1 MRNFFLSLFRC
12 FTPGSAYVVPVGEA
26 PESGS
31 VESRK
36 LNRGVRQKSQLDSL
50 KCANIEPDCLYLI
63 ETIRVDENAEFNST
77 LRDPTGAVLFSF
89 TDRTI
94 SSAIR
99 SPGNKASQNF
109 SSFRMLIL
117 RTILRDFN
125 DNQTENDTKTLVLAT
140 SSFLDSLERFQKYSE
155 QKLKSHFSTC
165 GSMSQEGLL
174 TLTVMELLMQ
184 LIPDVNQILRIT
196 STTKQSTLN
205 FVFYFLNSQIHPFF
219 SLHLFI
225 F

>member
-1 MRNFFLSLFRC
+1 MRSFFLSLFRC
-12 FTPGSAYVVPVGEA
+12 FTPGSAYVVPVVEA
-26 PESGS
+26 PELGN

-50 KCANIEPDCLYLI
+50 KCVNIEPDCLYLI
-63 ETIRVDENAEFNST
+63 EMIRVEESIEFNST

-94 SSAIR
+94 SSTIR
-99 SPGNKASQNF
+99 SPGGKASQNF
-109 SSFRMLIL
+109 SSFRMLIM

-125 DNQTENDTKTLVLAT
+125 ENQTENDTKTLVLAI

-165 GSMSQEGLL
+165 TSMSQEGLL
-174 TLTVMELLMQ
+174 MITVMERRMQ
-184 LIPDVNQILRIT
+184 LVSDVD
-196 STTKQSTLN
+196 
-205 FVFYFLNSQIHPFF
+205 
-219 SLHLFI
+219 
-225 F
+225 